1 VGSAVLSSLL
11 PAEVAAVEVFDDL
24 EDAVLLPG
32 EEAAVE
38 RAVEVRRREFT
49 TARQCAREALTQLG
63 MPAVAIPVGGNG
75 EPVWPAGVSGSVT
88 HCAGYR
94 AAVAARA
101 EAIAAIGID
110 AEPNAPLASDVLSM
124 ISRPAECDMLAA
136 LPPGGA
142 CWDRL
147 LFSIKEAVYKAWFPL
162 AHRWLGFD
170 EAEVAIEPESHSFTA
185 ALLVSGPIVA
195 GSELREV
202 TGRWTVRHDLVV
214 SAVSVPSPISGE

>member
-32 EEAAVE
+32 EEAAV
-38 RAVEVRRREFT
+38 RGAVEVRRREFT
-49 TARQCAREALTQLG
+49 TARHCAREALTQLG
-63 MPAVAIPVGGNG
+63 MPRVAIPAGGNG
-75 EPVWPAGVSGSVT
+75 EPVWPPGISGSVT

-94 AAVAARA
+94 AAAVART
-101 EAIAAIGID
+101 EAVAAIGID
-110 AEPNAPLASDVLSM
+110 AEPNAPLSGDVLSM
-124 ISRPAECDMLAA
+124 ISRPPERDMLAA

-170 EAEVAIEPESHSFTA
+170 EAQVAIDPESHAFRAT
-185 ALLVSGPIVA
+185 LLVSGPLVA
-195 GSELREV
+195 V
-202 TGRWTVRHDLVV
+202 AGRWTVRDGLVV
-214 SAVSVPSPISGE
+214 TAVSVPG